1 MAKLEWLKKLVI
13 RDALIFVLLTCV
25 CIGLAVI
32 PKNAPLPE
40 PTYTVY
46 DCDNAQQMPS
56 STDTAKY
63 AKQRLIHAC
72 ENLTIAAVMQN
83 TWQTDPPAGQV
94 FGE

>member
-1 MAKLEWLKKLVI
+1 MAKLECLKKLVI

-72 ENLTIAAVMQN
+72 ENLTIAAVMQK
-83 TWQTDPPAGQV
+83 TWQTNPQAGQV
-94 FGE
+94 LGE